1 MNSTVTTR
9 TITPRRD
16 EGAPVDANREDL
28 QERLVLK
35 RLRRGLLKRASGTVL
50 EVACGTGVNFRH
62 YPDGCAI
69 TAFDLDPE
77 KVRIARWE
85 AGALGLD
92 ADVRVMDAETIE
104 FPGAGFDTVV
114 SSLALCTI
122 ADPVAALREMRR
134 VCKTNGRILFLEH
147 GRSSNR
153 WLGRWQDLREEGRA
167 DHAGCHGNRE
177 PLDLVRRSG
186 LRVVSSRRAF
196 LGILHQI
203 EATPAA

>member
-1 MNSTVTTR
+1 MR
-9 TITPRRD
+9 
-16 EGAPVDANREDL
+16 
-28 QERLVLK
+28 

-62 YPDGCAI
+62 YPAECAI

-77 KVRIARWE
+77 KVRIASWE

-92 ADVRVMDAETIE
+92 ADIRVMDVENIE
-104 FPGAGFDTVV
+104 FPDTNFDTVV

-122 ADPVAALREMRR
+122 ADPVAALGEMGR
-134 VCKTNGRILFLEH
+134 VCKTNGRILLLEH

-153 WLGRWQDLREEGRA
+153 WLGRFQDWREGGRA

-177 PLDLVRRSG
+177 PLDLVRRAG
-186 LRVVSSRRAF
+186 LRVVSSRRAL